1 MINRWVEC
9 FWRSR
14 CYLDGLCAL
23 PLAILRLANM
33 FRLTSALL
41 LQLWALAAFGQDFF
55 VSANTEY
62 ERLQLVWSAV
72 FTAEC
77 LNPWLPLN
85 VWQVIS
91 EAEDTGGKNPLTC
104 FGVDSGKFGLQW
116 FNVVA
121 LFFFCLYRIWVLLR
135 LRHWNP
141 CSRSWHNLWRL
152 DLWATGH
159 YRYIIALRLAGQR
172 IWLDQWNNWFLLLL
186 ALCCHC
192 FLSLC
197 DWTPELSL
205 STFQTSVIQT
215 PVWTAAGVTLVQT
228 GASCVPV
235 LNRIRGKSV
244 RQVRRLQ
251 YIQDQEHVV
260 LTHLEE
266 WPEVLIVP
274 SKA

>member
-55 VSANTEY
+55 VSTNTEY

-77 LNPWLPLN
+77 LNSWLPLN

-121 LFFFCLYRIWVLLR
+121 LSFFFVYTEYEYYYDYVTEIPAVDLDTTYDDWIYELL
-135 LRHWNP
+135 
-141 CSRSWHNLWRL
+141 
-152 DLWATGH
+152 DITG
-159 YRYIIALRLAGQR
+159 
-172 IWLDQWNNWFLLLL
+172 
-186 ALCCHC
+186 
-192 FLSLC
+192 
-197 DWTPELSL
+197 T
-205 STFQTSVIQT
+205 
-215 PVWTAAGVTLVQT
+215 
-228 GASCVPV
+228 
-235 LNRIRGKSV
+235 
-244 RQVRRLQ
+244 
-251 YIQDQEHVV
+251 
-260 LTHLEE
+260 
-266 WPEVLIVP
+266 
-274 SKA
+274 